1 MKRLVLGIVLGTVVG
16 CSAIAKQA
24 FREPSVTLRDVRV
37 VGLGVNGGELEVDLS
52 VYNPNHYQLDASRLR
67 YRVFVGDSV
76 GLAGGEM
83 DARTSV
89 QPTDSTIVRVPVVF
103 AYSGLTAAARQLLMT
118 GTVNY
123 RVTGEVA
130 VASGVGNFTV
140 PFSTTGRYSTLR
152 R

>member
-1 MKRLVLGIVLGTVVG
+1 MNRLALGVMLAIAIG
-16 CSAIAKQA
+16 CSAIARQA
-24 FREPSVTLRDVRV
+24 FREPSVSLRDVRL
-37 VGLGVNGGELEVDLS
+37 VGLGVSGGELEVDLS
-52 VYNPNHYQLDASRLR
+52 VYNPNHYQLDASRLK

-89 QPTDSTIVRVPVVF
+89 QPTDSTIVRVPVAF
-103 AYSGLTAAARQLLMT
+103 AYAGLSAAARQLLMT

-123 RVTGEVA
+123 RVTGEVT

-140 PFSTTGRYSTLR
+140 PFSTTGRYSTMR

>member
-1 MKRLVLGIVLGTVVG
+1 MAGLVLGAIVG
-16 CSAIAKQA
+16 CATLAKQA
-24 FREPSVTLRDVRV
+24 FREPTVALRDVRL
-37 VGLGVNGGELEVDLS
+37 VGLGVSGGELEVDLS

-89 QPTDSTIVRVPVVF
+89 QPTDSAIVRIPVVF

-123 RVTGEVA
+123 RVTGEVS
-130 VASGVGNFTV
+130 VASGVGYFTV
-140 PFSTTGRYSTLR
+140 PFSTTGRYNTMR